1 MEQERI
7 KSISEKLEL
16 KREIVGIR
24 FLVYEQDYDA
34 CSAEQAGIKTRL
46 CGFVNRAT
54 HGKRTKVVS
63 ENFTCSSGPELT
75 GMREESERMHSG
87 QLMSHC
93 GLYSDL
99 GIARE
104 VCKNTMPIP
113 QKIYGLE
120 IGPLAEMEEADVVII
135 IGMAEQIM
143 HIVEGYTYHYGVPQP
158 FISVGNC
165 AMCSDMTSKP
175 FMRNDLNL
183 SLMCCGARTSTVSD
197 FGELGVGMPAHMFRY
212 VADGV
217 MKLIHH
223 ATSE

>member
-24 FLVYEQDYDA
+24 FLVYEQDYYA
-34 CSAEQAGIKTRL
+34 CSAEKAGIKTRL

-120 IGPLAEMEEADVVII
+120 IGPLAEMEEADVVIV

-183 SLMCCGARTSTVSD
+183 SLMCCGARTSTVSEL
-197 FGELGVGMPAHMFRY
+197 GELGVGMPAHMFRY
-212 VADGV
+212 IAEGV
-217 MKLIHH
+217 MKV
-223 ATSE
+223 SVV

>member
-1 MEQERI
+1 
-7 KSISEKLEL
+7 
-16 KREIVGIR
+16 
-24 FLVYEQDYDA
+24 
-34 CSAEQAGIKTRL
+34 
-46 CGFVNRAT
+46 
-54 HGKRTKVVS
+54 
-63 ENFTCSSGPELT
+63 
-75 GMREESERMHSG
+75 MREESERMHSG

-120 IGPLAEMEEADVVII
+120 IGPLAEMEEADVVIV

-183 SLMCCGARTSTVSD
+183 SLMCCGARTSTASD

-223 ATSE
+223 ATSG

>member
-7 KSISEKLEL
+7 KSISEELEL

-75 GMREESERMHSG
+75 GMREESERIHSG

-120 IGPLAEMEEADVVII
+120 IGP
-135 IGMAEQIM
+135 
-143 HIVEGYTYHYGVPQP
+143 
-158 FISVGNC
+158 C
-165 AMCSDMTSKP
+165 
-175 FMRNDLNL
+175 
-183 SLMCCGARTSTVSD
+183 
-197 FGELGVGMPAHMFRY
+197 
-212 VADGV
+212 
-217 MKLIHH
+217 
-223 ATSE
+223 

>member
-143 HIVEGYTYHYGVPQP
+143 HIVEGYTYHYGVPR
-158 FISVGNC
+158 
-165 AMCSDMTSKP
+165 P

-183 SLMCCGARTSTVSD
+183 SLMCCGARTSTASD

-217 MKLIHH
+217 MKV
-223 ATSE
+223 SDV

>member
-24 FLVYEQDYDA
+24 FLVYEQDYDT
-34 CSAEQAGIKTRL
+34 CSAEKTEIKTRL

-120 IGPLAEMEEADVVII
+120 IGPLAEMEEADVVIV

-183 SLMCCGARTSTVSD
+183 SLMCCGARTSTVSEL
-197 FGELGVGMPAHMFRY
+197 GELPAHMFRY
-212 VADGV
+212 IAEGV
-217 MKLIHH
+217 MKV
-223 ATSE
+223 SVV